1 MAVVATGF
9 FDGVHPGHRLVIETL
24 LSEARARGE
33 QSLVVTFW
41 PHPRAVLQSGAD
53 SLRYLTSRAER
64 VEMLKALGVDAVET
78 IPFSREFAALSAEQ
92 YLRML
97 CRDYQCSA
105 LVLGYDTRFGV
116 EQAGPEKIAALAAGM
131 GLDAVI
137 TPPVCVDGAPVSS
150 TRIRTALEAGDVA
163 LATRLLGRPYRL
175 HGVVVPGNR
184 LGRTIGFPTANIKLY
199 EPLMLVPR
207 NGVYKTAVFTAN
219 GLREETFLRKALPPV
234 ASNGRGPR
242 SGRGSEATSS
252 GGTSPG
258 ANRSSYTGMT
268 NIGVRPTVSD
278 QKILTIETY
287 IFDFD
292 EMIYGLDLTVDF
304 ISRIRDER
312 KFASLQDLRLQLTA
326 DAAQVSSI

>member
-163 LATRLLGRPYRL
+163 LASRLLGRPYRL

-219 GLREETFLRKALPPV
+219 G
-234 ASNGRGPR
+234 
-242 SGRGSEATSS
+242 
-252 GGTSPG
+252 
-258 ANRSSYTGMT
+258 SSYTGMT

-278 QKILTIETY
+278 QKVLTIETY

>member
-163 LATRLLGRPYRL
+163 LASRLLGRPYRL

-219 GLREETFLRKALPPV
+219 G
-234 ASNGRGPR
+234 
-242 SGRGSEATSS
+242 SS
-252 GGTSPG
+252 F
-258 ANRSSYTGMT
+258 TGMT

-278 QKILTIETY
+278 QKVLTIETY

>member
-53 SLRYLTSRAER
+53 SLHYLTSRAER
-64 VEMLKALGVDAVET
+64 VEMLKALGVDGVET
-78 IPFSREFAALSAEQ
+78 IPFTRGFAALSAEQ
-92 YLRML
+92 YVRML
-97 CRDYQCSA
+97 CRDFQCTA
-105 LVLGYDTRFGV
+105 LVLGYDTRFGA
-116 EQAGPEKIAALAAGM
+116 EQAGPEEIAALAAGM

-150 TRIRTALEAGDVA
+150 TRIRAALEAGDVA
-163 LATRLLGRPYRL
+163 LASRLLGRPYRL

-199 EPLMLVPR
+199 EPLMCIPR
-207 NGVYKTAVFTAN
+207 NGVYSTSVFVEKQTPY
-219 GLREETFLRKALPPV
+219 R
-234 ASNGRGPR
+234 
-242 SGRGSEATSS
+242 
-252 GGTSPG
+252 
-258 ANRSSYTGMT
+258 GMT

-278 QKILTIETY
+278 KEQLTIETY

-312 KFASLQDLRLQLTA
+312 KFASLEDLRFQLTS
-326 DAAQVSSI
+326 DAAFIRTL

>member
-116 EQAGPEKIAALAAGM
+116 EQAGPEKIAALASGM

-163 LATRLLGRPYRL
+163 LASRLLGRPYRL

-219 GLREETFLRKALPPV
+219 G
-234 ASNGRGPR
+234 
-242 SGRGSEATSS
+242 SS
-252 GGTSPG
+252 F
-258 ANRSSYTGMT
+258 TGMT

-278 QKILTIETY
+278 QKVLTIETY